1 MRALSASELLG
12 VWERGLAQQPIQRA
26 LTLLS
31 AAFPQTSPDVLAKLS
46 IGQRDA
52 CLLTLREWLFG
63 SQLVSLAMCPH
74 CGERLELTFNVAD
87 IRVPSKA
94 EPVSDTELRSNI
106 VVETDTGTRG
116 RGDAEQMNVLR
127 MNATAYETFSLSVAD
142 YEVHFRLPNSLD
154 LAAITS
160 REGVAAT
167 RQMLLDRCLVTAH
180 HNGEETFAHQLPAEI
195 VNAIAQQMTQADPQ
209 ADVHLDLTCPACN
222 YQWQAPFDI
231 VSFFW
236 SEINTWAQRIL
247 GEVHTLAKAYGWSE
261 ADILALTPWRRQF
274 YLEMVS

>member
-94 EPVSDTELRSNI
+94 EPVS
-106 VVETDTGTRG
+106 
-116 RGDAEQMNVLR
+116 
-127 MNATAYETFSLSVAD
+127 ETFSLSLAD

-180 HNGEETFAHQLPAEI
+180 HNGEETLAHQLPAEI
-195 VNAIAQQMTQADPQ
+195 VDAIAQQMTQADPQ

-222 YQWQAPFDI
+222 HQWQAPFDI

-261 ADILALTPWRRQF
+261 VEILALTPWRRQF

>member
-31 AAFPQTSPDVLAKLS
+31 AAFPQTPPDVLAKLS

-63 SQLVSLAMCPH
+63 SNLVSLARCPN
-74 CGERLELTFNVAD
+74 CGARLELTFNVAD
-87 IRVPSKA
+87 IRVASKA
-94 EPVSDTELRSNI
+94 EGVN
-106 VVETDTGTRG
+106 ET
-116 RGDAEQMNVLR
+116 L
-127 MNATAYETFSLSVAD
+127 SLSIAEYDVC
-142 YEVHFRLPNSLD
+142 FRLPNSLD

-160 REGVAAT
+160 HDEATTT
-167 RQMLLDRCLVTAH
+167 RQLLLERCLIAAH
-180 HNGEETFAHQLPAEI
+180 QKGEPRLAHQLPAEI
-195 VNAIAQQMTQADPQ
+195 VDAIAQQMSQADPQ
-209 ADVHLDLTCPACN
+209 ADVQLDLTCPACN
-222 YQWQAPFDI
+222 HQWQATFDI

-236 SEINTWAQRIL
+236 SEIHTWAYRIL
-247 GEVHTLAKAYGWSE
+247 GEVHTLARAYGWSE
-261 ADILALTPWRRQF
+261 AEILALTPWRRQF